1 MVAQTAVNHL
11 VRGSRNQDNR
21 FPMPKEFY
29 TEKDIEDLFNR
40 GVRSLQVT
48 ENVVLTELAYEKA
61 KRLDF
66 QLITDRA
73 DNPPAAPVR
82 PYISEQQARRP
93 VPTIGPLTPARE
105 AQPKPASSAVRETS
119 PGTSQGQM
127 ESDVEQRIRSA
138 VIARL
143 GNQVDAKLLD
153 NIIHR
158 VVKGVGLK

>member
-1 MVAQTAVNHL
+1 
-11 VRGSRNQDNR
+11 
-21 FPMPKEFY
+21 MPKEFY
-29 TEKDIEDLFNR
+29 TEKDIEDLFQR
-40 GVRSLQVT
+40 GVRSLQIT
-48 ENVVLTELAYEKA
+48 ENIVLTELAYEKA

-82 PYISEQQARRP
+82 PYVSDQQPHRP
-93 VPTIGPLTPARE
+93 VETIRSTASVE
-105 AQPKPASSAVRETS
+105 DSQPKAVSHSSNEI
-119 PGTSQGQM
+119 
-127 ESDVEQRIRSA
+127 EQRIRSA

-153 NIIHR
+153 TIIHR

>member
-1 MVAQTAVNHL
+1 
-11 VRGSRNQDNR
+11 
-21 FPMPKEFY
+21 MPKEFY
-29 TEKDIEDLFNR
+29 TEKDIEDLFQR
-40 GVRSLQVT
+40 GIKSLQLT

-61 KRLDF
+61 NRLGL
-66 QLITDRA
+66 QLISGGP

-82 PYISEQQARRP
+82 PYLSERQTPRP
-93 VPTIGPLTPARE
+93 TPTVTPVSTTIAS
-105 AQPKPASSAVRETS
+105 QPNPTPPNQTDIEK
-119 PGTSQGQM
+119 
-127 ESDVEQRIRSA
+127 RIRSA

>member
-1 MVAQTAVNHL
+1 
-11 VRGSRNQDNR
+11 
-21 FPMPKEFY
+21 MPKEFY

-40 GVRSLQVT
+40 GIRSLKVT
-48 ENVVLTELAYEKA
+48 ENVLLTELAYEKA

-82 PYISEQQARRP
+82 PYISEQQPRRP
-93 VPTIGPLTPARE
+93 VETIGPAVPVKE
-105 AQPKPASSAVRETS
+105 SQPRPVSPSPGRETS
-119 PGTSQGQM
+119 TGGSQGQQ

-153 NIIHR
+153 SIIHR
-158 VVKGVGLK
+158 VVKSVGLK

>member
-1 MVAQTAVNHL
+1 
-11 VRGSRNQDNR
+11 
-21 FPMPKEFY
+21 MPKEFY

-40 GVRSLQVT
+40 GVHSLNVN
-48 ENVVLTELAYEKA
+48 ENIVLTELAYEKA

-82 PYISEQQARRP
+82 PYISEQQTSRP
-93 VPTIGPLTPARE
+93 VQTIGPAAPVVET
-105 AQPKPASSAVRETS
+105 QSKPAETS
-119 PGTSQGQM
+119 T
-127 ESDVEQRIRSA
+127 SDVEARIRSA

-158 VVKGVGLK
+158 VVKSVGLK